1 MQSGDH
7 VWYDLRIHLHS
18 GAKITAASGIEKS
31 EAEWFVG
38 ELKKD
43 LGI

>member
-7 VWYDLRIHLHS
+7 VWYDLRLHLS
-18 GAKITAASGIEKS
+18 NGGNVTAASGLEKS
-31 EAEWFVG
+31 EAEWFLR